1 MAENVGFIS
10 NTSLG
15 LRDEYSKPISITEAN
30 TIVGRVEGRTSPIIL
45 QSEPDDETGL
55 RKNILGFSFDRE
67 DLMMALGN
75 EDDADGIYLAIAE
88 RVAGDLGSQDSGYT
102 LVLYGTRDGHV
113 IHDDNRIFDYSK
125 PCPCNC
131 PRIGETC

>member
-1 MAENVGFIS
+1 MSENVGFIS

-15 LRDEYSKPISITEAN
+15 FRDEYSKPIKIAQAN
-30 TIVGRVEGRTSPIIL
+30 TIVGRVEGRTSPIVL
-45 QSEPDDETGL
+45 QSNTDEAGQ
-55 RKNILGFSFDRE
+55 RKNILGFSFDR
-67 DLMMALGN
+67 DDVLTALGN
-75 EDDADGIYLAIAE
+75 EGDGIYLAIAE

-102 LVLYGTRDGHV
+102 IVLYGTLDGHV
-113 IHDDNRIFDYSK
+113 IHEDDRIFDYSK